1 MIKASEMEWIRTKL
15 ADTASEIFSTL
26 VARDIPPVDVAD
38 AIAIGMS
45 RAMFEATL
53 MRGKICGKIRSG
65 ITAREAIMDLK
76 THEVVSES
84 ILAGEIG
91 SLQAMHSK
99 YIWTGWISKRIKP
112 L

>member
-15 ADTASEIFSTL
+15 ADTASEIFRAL
-26 VARDIPPVDVAD
+26 VARDIPPVDIAD
-38 AIAIGMS
+38 AVAVGMC

-53 MRGKICGKIRSG
+53 MRGKICGKIRSTM
-65 ITAREAIMDLK
+65 TARDAIMDLK
-76 THEVVSES
+76 THEVISES

-91 SLQAMHSK
+91 SLQAAHSK
-99 YIWTGWISKRIKP
+99 YVWTGWISKRIKP